1 MKKKLM
7 IGLLITVMCFMLV
20 GCGNNE
26 IGGGNIKNNKTE
38 LDKINNKII
47 EYFSTDNVP
56 LKDNIGFNY
65 VDMTNNIVIVGLKDN
80 SKEQQEKFKELVVD
94 SKYIKFVQ
102 GENFVEYKTDN

>member
-1 MKKKLM
+1 MKKKV
-7 IGLLITVMCFMLV
+7 IVGLLITVMCFILV
-20 GCGNNE
+20 GCRNNE
-26 IGGGNIKNNKTE
+26 INGGTLKNKKTE

-80 SKEQQEKFKELVVD
+80 GKEQQEKFKELVVD